1 MSTVMK
7 VAQRGSFTKE
17 MEAVAKEEGIEVEIL
32 RQRIARGTVVIPR
45 NIDRELKPVGIGEGL
60 T

>member
-1 MSTVMK
+1 MK